1 MGKGI
6 LKQIHDCLTSNGF
19 KTYFPSQKHGECLE
33 PYIVI
38 KLDGTYDLLTVSSER
53 PIYTIMVY
61 IPENRYSIFEKI
73 IFDVKQTLKKMYPT
87 IMYIGNETPSYYD
100 ENVKANMVS
109 FQYYGCRKKENF

>member
-6 LKQIHDCLTSNGF
+6 LKQIHDCLTRNGF
-19 KTYFPSQKHGECLE
+19 ETYFPSQKHGECLE
-33 PYIVI
+33 
-38 KLDGTYDLLTVSSER
+38 TYDPLTVSSER

-61 IPENRYSIFEKI
+61 VPENRYSIFEKI
-73 IFDVKQTLKKMYPT
+73 IFDVKQTLKKMYPM